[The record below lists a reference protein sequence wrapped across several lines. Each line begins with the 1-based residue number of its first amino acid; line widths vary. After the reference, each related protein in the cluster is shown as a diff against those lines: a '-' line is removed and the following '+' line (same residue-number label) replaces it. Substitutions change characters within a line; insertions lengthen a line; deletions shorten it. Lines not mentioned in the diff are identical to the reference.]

1 MDEEVI
7 TNQVNQNVPADPN
20 APATPAEGTTAGLNA
35 AGTATATNVAGEANT
50 AVTNQAQAQYP
61 NGINTE
67 YLNNYMN
74 TLGGGVDHS
83 QDITQMY
90 QGLLDSNLAQLE
102 AANQI
107 NQSNYQANQDQLQE
121 YYNQQRNAAAAEYER
136 QRYNQNLQA
145 QMNGL
150 NVGTGSQMSLA
161 LGNQYQANQT
171 ALGKAQMQA
180 QAEIDRAIA
189 NLNVQYQ
196 ADVAAAIGQNDYQKA
211 AALYQDK
218 LDREKQMTQ
227 YYQMLLSEMNTRA
240 SYGDFAMMRQIYGDD
255 AANMAKEVWARQNPD
270 AAYAQGNITAQEYYN
285 ITGVY
290 PRGYKGAGSS
300 GGSYHGREA
309 NRAVY
314 ENGTMTK
321 YYTYTSSNRWDEYTL
336 DPTTNTYTKT
346 DSGVKG
352 NELPSNA
359 VRKGQT

>member
-161 LGNQYQANQT
+161 LGNQ
-171 ALGKAQMQA
+171 
-180 QAEIDRAIA
+180 
-189 NLNVQYQ
+189 
-196 ADVAAAIGQNDYQKA
+196 
-211 AALYQDK
+211 
-218 LDREKQMTQ
+218 
-227 YYQMLLSEMNTRA
+227 
-240 SYGDFAMMRQIYGDD
+240 
-255 AANMAKEVWARQNPD
+255 
-270 AAYAQGNITAQEYYN
+270 
-285 ITGVY
+285 
-290 PRGYKGAGSS
+290 
-300 GGSYHGREA
+300 
-309 NRAVY
+309 
-314 ENGTMTK
+314 
-321 YYTYTSSNRWDEYTL
+321 
-336 DPTTNTYTKT
+336 
-346 DSGVKG
+346 
-352 NELPSNA
+352 
-359 VRKGQT
+359 